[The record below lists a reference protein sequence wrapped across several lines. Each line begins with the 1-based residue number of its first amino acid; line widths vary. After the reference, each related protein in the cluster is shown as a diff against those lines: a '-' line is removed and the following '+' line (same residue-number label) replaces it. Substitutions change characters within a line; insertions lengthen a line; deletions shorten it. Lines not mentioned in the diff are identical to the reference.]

1 MYLTMIMNLN
11 SVTDSPLDSL
21 ETKAFST
28 KKAAIT
34 HLKQQLIEYGHL
46 DPEKQLRRSQNK
58 NGYYVKNDED
68 ALSFYGEMRKLD
80 VTKNAR
86 KKEE

>member
-11 SVTDSPLDSL
+11 SITDSPLDSL

-34 HLKQQLIEYGHL
+34 HLKKQLIEYGNL
-46 DPEKQLRRSQNK
+46 DPEKQLRRSQNT
-58 NGYYVKNDED
+58 NGYYVRNTDGT
-68 ALSFYGEMRKLD
+68 LNFYGEMRKLD
-80 VTKNAR
+80 ITKNTR